1 MARFSKRKSDRA
13 EKRLAQ
19 KRAKRV
25 LAPLE
30 STQSDI
36 PVREIFNGIVLT
48 TDGRYVKI
56 LEIKPSSFLLK
67 TPAEQYNIIYGFD
80 GLLRIGPNSLQI
92 TSIAIQPDIS
102 KQLKDLD
109 EIINQETNTACLEM
123 DKEYRDKLVTS
134 SKQSISHQ
142 W

>member
-67 TPAEQYNIIYGFD
+67 TPAEQ
-80 GLLRIGPNSLQI
+80 
-92 TSIAIQPDIS
+92 
-102 KQLKDLD
+102 
-109 EIINQETNTACLEM
+109 
-123 DKEYRDKLVTS
+123 
-134 SKQSISHQ
+134 
-142 W
+142 

>member
-56 LEIKPSSFLLK
+56 L
-67 TPAEQYNIIYGFD
+67 
-80 GLLRIGPNSLQI
+80 
-92 TSIAIQPDIS
+92 
-102 KQLKDLD
+102 
-109 EIINQETNTACLEM
+109 
-123 DKEYRDKLVTS
+123 
-134 SKQSISHQ
+134 
-142 W
+142 